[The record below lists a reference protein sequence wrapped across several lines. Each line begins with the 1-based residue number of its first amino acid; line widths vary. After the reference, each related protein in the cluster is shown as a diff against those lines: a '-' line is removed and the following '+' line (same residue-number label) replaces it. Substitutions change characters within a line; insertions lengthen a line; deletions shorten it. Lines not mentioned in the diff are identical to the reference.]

1 MNNRRLYSGIQTVDM
16 SAGYAQRVE
25 PFAVVEQYYMLGDH
39 GCYCPIFYR

>member
-16 SAGYAQRVE
+16 SAGYARRVD
-25 PFAVVEQYYMLGDH
+25 PFAVVEQYYMLGDL